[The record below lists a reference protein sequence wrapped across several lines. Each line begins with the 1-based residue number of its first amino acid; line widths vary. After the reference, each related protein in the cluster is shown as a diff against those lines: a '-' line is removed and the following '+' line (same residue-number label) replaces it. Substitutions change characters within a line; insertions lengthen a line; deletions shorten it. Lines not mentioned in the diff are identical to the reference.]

1 MTLDRIIFIGF
12 IFTISFFSSCEE
24 SSYTPEEQAI
34 ISNLQE
40 LGVDEP
46 GLEIVKTIIEK
57 DVEKIA
63 ELFLDELYFM
73 DLNEDEMFFTVYSE
87 SGYLGFRDGNGEL
100 YALIWDTEK
109 FLLYNEGENN
119 FGDFELFLQDPIS
132 VYDAMFVAD
141 EFNFVVYER
150 GISKIEIVLSNS
162 DYRII
167 RIKYETESGK
177 IVSVS
182 YL

>member
-57 DVEKIA
+57 DVEKMA

-119 FGDFELFLQDPIS
+119 FGDFELFLEDPIS
-132 VYDAMFVAD
+132 VYDALFIAEEYKIV
-141 EFNFVVYER
+141 EYEY
-150 GISKIEIVLSNS
+150 GFSEIEIVISDC
-162 DYRII
+162 DYRKI
-167 RIKYETESGK
+167 RIMYEVESGR
-177 IVSVS
+177 IENIS